1 MGGPRSSLQRVRADA
16 AWNLFRSF
24 CRPILNKPKPK
35 AATTEAPKKEEPK
48 KQQQQQSEKEPEA
61 NGDAEI
67 TELDDEAEAKKPDM
81 DVD

>member
-1 MGGPRSSLQRVRADA
+1 MDGRVTA
-16 AWNLFRSF
+16 ASQEASANAPFNLFRSF

-48 KQQQQQSEKEPEA
+48 KQQQSEKEPEA